1 MPAPLLAREDWPAH
15 PRFPQQTLLLDSHE
29 AFRKRAVWILDRVVA
44 IEPTGAEGAAPL
56 HRRRRW
62 CRRMADDFALWMRG
76 MRGHERYEERRLY
89 PFLARRY
96 GYSFAALEAA
106 HRALHERER
115 VVLEAFAA
123 LVAGAPDE
131 GVRHGELVTALRA
144 YEDALH
150 VHLAA
155 EEDLIIPMLLALD
168 PSEFTAFRSGAAEPP
183 VLTPAAEPPAK

>member
-1 MPAPLLAREDWPAH
+1 MPAPLLAREHWPAH
-15 PRFPQQTLLLDSHE
+15 PRFPQQTLLLDAHE

-44 IEPTGAEGAAPL
+44 IEPAGTAAL
-56 HRRRRW
+56 HRRQRW
-62 CRRMADDFALWMRG
+62 RLRMADDFAWWMKG
-76 MRGHERYEERRLY
+76 MRGHERYEERKLY

-115 VVLEAFAA
+115 AVIEAFSA
-123 LVAGAPDE
+123 LVPGAPDE
-131 GVRHGELVTALRA
+131 APRHAELLTALRA
-144 YEDALH
+144 YEDALG

-168 PSEFTAFRSGAAEPP
+168 PAEFTAFRSGAAEPP
-183 VLTPAAEPPAK
+183 ALTPATAPPAE

>member
-1 MPAPLLAREDWPAH
+1 VPAPLLARERWPAH
-15 PRFPQQTLLLDSHE
+15 PRFPQQTLLLDAHE

-44 IEPTGAEGAAPL
+44 IAPAGTAPL
-56 HRRRRW
+56 HRRQRW
-62 CRRMADDFALWMRG
+62 RLRMADDFAWWMKG

-96 GYSFAALEAA
+96 EHSFAGLEAA
-106 HRALHERER
+106 HRGLHERER
-115 VVLEAFAA
+115 AVIDAFAA
-123 LVAGAPDE
+123 LLPGALDE
-131 GVRHGELVTALRA
+131 GERHAELLTALRA
-144 YEDALH
+144 YEDALR

-183 VLTPAAEPPAK
+183 ALAPAADPPAE

>member
-1 MPAPLLAREDWPAH
+1 VPAPLLARERWPAH

-44 IEPTGAEGAAPL
+44 IEPAGVAAL
-56 HRRRRW
+56 HRRQRW
-62 CRRMADDFALWMRG
+62 RLRMADDFAWWMKG

-96 GYSFAALEAA
+96 GCSFTGLEAA
-106 HRALHERER
+106 HRDLHERER
-115 VVLEAFAA
+115 AVIDAFAA
-123 LVAGAPDE
+123 LVPGALDE
-131 GVRHGELVTALRA
+131 GERHAELVTALRA
-144 YEDALH
+144 YEGALR

-183 VLTPAAEPPAK
+183 ALAPATEPIAE